1 MASKDDIALLL
12 PNAASSAA
20 AQSLNEVEVMA
31 AAGNLLERAESRSV
45 NLQRYQPAAQLLRN
59 AAPEYASLVT
69 SEPTDLHDIQQLLDP
84 GELLLEY
91 YEADESLSSIDSD
104 EYQDIGAELYD
115 LLLKPVVGEM
125 TAATGITIV
134 PHGVL
139 HYMPFAALYSG
150 EEYLVDQ
157 KPTRVLPSASVLQ
170 FLGKRHQDDA
180 SLLVLGNPDRNS
192 RSMDLPGA
200 EREAVAIVKQ
210 NRDRVARSG
219 VSLTASPTTVLLL
232 RGQTTET
239 AIKQTAAKFQYIHF
253 ASHGVFDDQSPFN
266 S

>member
-20 AQSLNEVEVMA
+20 AQSLNVVEVMA

-91 YEADESLSSIDSD
+91 YEADESLLIFSISRSDIRAVSVKAPQLTQLSSEFRQSLSSIDSD
-104 EYQDIGAELYD
+104 EYQDSGAELYD
-115 LLLKPVVGEM
+115 LLLKPVVREM
-125 TAATGITIV
+125 TAATDITIV
-134 PHGVL
+134 RHGVL
-139 HYMPFAALYSG
+139 HYMPFAALCSG

-157 KPTRVLPSASVLQ
+157 KPTRVLPSASALTI
-170 FLGKRHQDDA
+170 FGEA
-180 SLLVLGNPDRNS
+180 TS
-192 RSMDLPGA
+192 R
-200 EREAVAIVKQ
+200 
-210 NRDRVARSG
+210 
-219 VSLTASPTTVLLL
+219 
-232 RGQTTET
+232 
-239 AIKQTAAKFQYIHF
+239 
-253 ASHGVFDDQSPFN
+253 
-266 S
+266 